1 MNKASCLC
9 RRITF
14 EVKQFEQRVAHCH
27 CTMCRKFHGAAFST
41 FGEVREENLIWLTGQ
56 EDLAQYRAEN
66 DSVRSFCQHCG
77 SSLLF
82 ESKFNRQADTIEVA
96 LAAFDELEDI
106 KPDAHIYTSSQV
118 PWITL
123 NDGLPCYK
131 GYREQDEE

>member
-14 EVKQFEQRVAHCH
+14 EVKQFEERVANCH

-41 FGEVREENLIWLTGQ
+41 FGEVKLSNFHWLSGKDELQ
-56 EDLAQYRAEN
+56 HYQAEN
-66 DSVRSFCQHCG
+66 NSVRSFCQHCG

-82 ESKFNRQADTIEVA
+82 ESKYNRYEGTIEVA
-96 LAAFDELEDI
+96 LAAFDELETI
-106 KPDAHIYTSSQV
+106 IPDAHIYTSSQV

-123 NDGLPCYK
+123 NDNLPCYLH
-131 GYREQDEE
+131 YRE